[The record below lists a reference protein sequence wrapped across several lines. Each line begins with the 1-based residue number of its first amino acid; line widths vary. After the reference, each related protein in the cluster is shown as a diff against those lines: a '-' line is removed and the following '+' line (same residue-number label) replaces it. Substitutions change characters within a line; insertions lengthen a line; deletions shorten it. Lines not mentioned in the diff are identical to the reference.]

1 MGFHHFPNN
10 ILCRF
15 VSGIIL
21 LLLEEEKQFMKKWMN
36 STSFL
41 FLAFIFYFNAVA
53 WIISGKKAL
62 VCVWFIC
69 ATVELIVGI
78 YYRRKEKKQLDEDH
92 QE

>member
-1 MGFHHFPNN
+1 
-10 ILCRF
+10 
-15 VSGIIL
+15 
-21 LLLEEEKQFMKKWMN
+21 MKKWMN